1 MFSTSD
7 LPSTKRRSSQLL
19 PTEQPAAEPPS
30 TGAAP
35 AERPWTDRTAEV
47 LEAPRPSAAAPR
59 ATVLQSLRTQIARI
73 ERGAAS
79 GPGKVLPFGLDAID
93 AALPGGGLPLAAL
106 HEAAG
111 AGSDLE
117 HGAAAALL
125 IGGILARLAGPVLW
139 VIATP
144 DLFAPGL
151 AAVGLHPDR
160 VIFAEAGKEVL
171 AVMEEGL
178 RHPGLAAVVGEVS
191 GPFGLVA
198 SRRLQLA
205 AEQSGVLAF
214 VLRRSRRHDDP
225 ALAAPSAAMTRW
237 RVAALPSPP
246 ADPASPDTPGLG
258 PALWQLD
265 LLRCRGG
272 EPGSWMVEA
281 CDAQGRLG
289 LPAALGDGSAA
300 QAGPSAGGGAGTPPV
315 PPADRGPDRRSDRA
329 RVRRSA

>member
-1 MFSTSD
+1 MERMAAERTS
-7 LPSTKRRSSQLL
+7 LERPSTERASS
-19 PTEQPAAEPPS
+19 
-30 TGAAP
+30 
-35 AERPWTDRTAEV
+35 ERPWTDRTAEV
-47 LEAPRPSAAAPR
+47 LEPPRPAAGAPR
-59 ATVLQSLRTQIARI
+59 ATLLESLRTQIARI
-73 ERGAAS
+73 ERGAVS

-111 AGSDLE
+111 AGSDVE

-300 QAGPSAGGGAGTPPV
+300 QAGPPAGGLGGRSAV
-315 PPADRGPDRRSDRA
+315 PPAERDVERDAGYGPKRRPERA